1 MIILIVSTTFAS
13 IKDNI
18 MSHNYSLHFFLKAPK
33 KYINGPKPIYMRLTI
48 PGSIRKEAPVGR
60 KCDPENW
67 ISNANRVRG
76 TNEVAKMVNSYLEA
90 ISRDIEKIHTQMV
103 KEMGEITAETMMN
116 KFKGRDKKAKF
127 LMQVFADHNKKMEL
141 SIGKIFKANTL
152 KGYKSSVIHLTDYLS
167 QVYRLNDIDL
177 LKIDHGFVVGYE
189 FFLRTEKN
197 ISDISA
203 AKYMKHFRKIIN
215 MAIAH
220 GWISNDPFVFYK
232 NKAKPREKEFLTKQ
246 ELYDIETIELGAK
259 RLEQVRDVFVF
270 CCYTGLSYADIKKL
284 KRSEIRKGDDG
295 KLWIFTTREKN
306 ENSSN
311 IPLLS
316 TPQRLMEK
324 YDEHY
329 QCEVYNMV
337 MPVLSNQKMNSY
349 LKEIA
354 DLCGIQK
361 VLTFHIAR
369 HTFATTITLSNN
381 VPIESVAKM
390 LGHKDLK
397 TTQHYAKVLDKKV
410 GEDMRKLNIKLNQE
424 FQ

>member
-1 MIILIVSTTFAS
+1 
-13 IKDNI
+13 
-18 MSHNYSLHFFLKAPK
+18 
-33 KYINGPKPIYMRLTI
+33 
-48 PGSIRKEAPVGR
+48 
-60 KCDPENW
+60 
-67 ISNANRVRG
+67 
-76 TNEVAKMVNSYLEA
+76 
-90 ISRDIEKIHTQMV
+90 
-103 KEMGEITAETMMN
+103 
-116 KFKGRDKKAKF
+116 
-127 LMQVFADHNKKMEL
+127 
-141 SIGKIFKANTL
+141 
-152 KGYKSSVIHLTDYLS
+152 
-167 QVYRLNDIDL
+167 
-177 LKIDHGFVVGYE
+177 
-189 FFLRTEKN
+189 
-197 ISDISA
+197 
-203 AKYMKHFRKIIN
+203 MKHFRKIIN
-215 MAIAH
+215 LAIAH
-220 GWISNDPFVFYK
+220 GWIKNDPFVFYK
-232 NKAKPREKEFLTKQ
+232 NKAKPKEKEFLTKQ
-246 ELYDIETIELGAK
+246 ELYDIETIELVAK

-284 KRSEIRKGDDG
+284 KRSEVRMGDDG

-324 YDEHY
+324 YEEHY

-361 VLTFHIAR
+361 ILTFHIAR

-410 GEDMRKLNIKLNQE
+410 GEDMEKLNRKLN
-424 FQ
+424 